1 MEEEFVEV
9 KRPICNSSSNISNSS
24 NSSNIISNSIIE
36 DLGIIVKTLT
46 TSKNNHN
53 KNNDI
58 SYISK
63 EELKKRNEG
72 FYILANKMNISK
84 HLKKT
89 KFCNI
94 FIQEGKCNRSVCN
107 FAHSMEE
114 YNFPSCAFGDKC
126 KVYKC
131 KFKHPFEKIDDYKK
145 RVDFKLPKN
154 IK

>member
-1 MEEEFVEV
+1 MEEEDEFVEV
-9 KRPICNSSSNISNSS
+9 KRPIFNSS
-24 NSSNIISNSIIE
+24 IISNSIIE
-36 DLGIIVKTLT
+36 DLGIIVKTLSTYKNYT
-46 TSKNNHN
+46 TIKNSDN
-53 KNNDI
+53 
-58 SYISK
+58 SK

-94 FIQEGKCNRSVCN
+94 FIQEGECNRSICN

-145 RVDFKLPKN
+145 RIDFKLPKN

>member
-9 KRPICNSSSNISNSS
+9 KRPMCNSS
-24 NSSNIISNSIIE
+24 IISNSIIQ
-36 DLGIIVKTLT
+36 DLGIIVKTLST
-46 TSKNNHN
+46 YKKYNDN
-53 KNNDI
+53 KNSDN
-58 SYISK
+58 SK

-94 FIQEGKCNRSVCN
+94 FIQEGECNRSICN

-145 RVDFKLPKN
+145 RIDFKLPKN

>member
-1 MEEEFVEV
+1 MEEEDEFVEV
-9 KRPICNSSSNISNSS
+9 KRPIFNSSS
-24 NSSNIISNSIIE
+24 IISNSIIE
-36 DLGIIVKTLT
+36 DLGIIVKTLSTYKNYT
-46 TSKNNHN
+46 TIKNSDN
-53 KNNDI
+53 
-58 SYISK
+58 SK

-94 FIQEGKCNRSVCN
+94 FIQEGECNRSICN

-145 RVDFKLPKN
+145 RIDFKLPKN